1 MKQNSH
7 VAFNDRGFT
16 LIEVLVAMV
25 ILSIGIIAL
34 TSMQTAGIKGN
45 STANILTTGG
55 TWAADSVERIFAMD
69 YDDLKNAT
77 STSVDGHYSTNW
89 QVTNNTPLPNTK
101 TVTIT
106 VTSSDG
112 GDQRRV
118 VVNYIIAKFVK

>member
-1 MKQNSH
+1 MKTNTQITSN
-7 VAFNDRGFT
+7 NRGFT

-45 STANILTTGG
+45 ATANILTTGG
-55 TWAADSVERIFAMD
+55 TWAADSVERIFAME
-69 YDDLKNAT
+69 YDDLQSAT

-89 QVTNNTPLPNTK
+89 QVTNDSPLPNTK
-101 TVTIT
+101 TVAIT

-112 GDQRRV
+112 SEQRRV
-118 VVNYIIAKFVK
+118 VVNYIIAKYVK